1 MLVLQSIA
9 LQLGEAE
16 TPLLS
21 SLSAWY
27 PASHFGAILGP
38 SGCGKST
45 LLKVIAGI
53 LPHTSGSIFWQG
65 KDLENEDLPAHQLGY
80 VPQFSCTQPRLS
92 VQENL
97 FYGARLRQK
106 GTRQE
111 IEARV
116 EQVMEETGLQD
127 LQDRRAGVLS
137 GGQLRRLSLA
147 MELTTRPSLLLADE
161 VTSGLDPKSEEEI
174 TELLSSL
181 AREQG
186 RLVLL
191 VTHSLRHMESY
202 DSITVLTDGHLAYS
216 ADPRDLTDYFR
227 VKSPELVFPT
237 LATQSGQEWANR
249 WNALPKPE
257 GLTSENILGEL
268 ESISIAEEKENS
280 LELPSLLSQ
289 ATTWLSR
296 RIKIF
301 LRDPAQVFLQLSLLL
316 VFPAVVTLFAYRGL
330 PEVRNMAMSSDTGVV
345 EQLRDSLSFTIQSS
359 RVGTLVSGLAM
370 FQVILLALMGSNNSA
385 REVVGDRAILE
396 KEKLAGLRPGA
407 ALLGMGIFLSFL
419 VLAQAGWMTLF
430 VRAVCQFPG
439 GLEAQFMPFLLVTG
453 SITALCLAISSWT
466 SSSEQA
472 SLGSLY
478 LVGFQLPL
486 SGAILALPDFL
497 GVITRPWISA
507 YWAWSGYLQTLKD
520 TRFYDLVKAITE
532 TPIASFGVSLW
543 ILLIHLLLGLVLAYF
558 GMRRSQWR

>member
-116 EQVMEETGLQD
+116 EHVMEETGLQD

-191 VTHSLRHMESY
+191 VTHSLRHMEIY
-202 DSITVLTDGHLAYS
+202 DSITVLTDGHLAFS

-280 LELPSLLSQ
+280 LQLPSLLSQ

>member
-21 SLSAWY
+21 NLSAWY

-227 VKSPELVFPT
+227 VKSPELIFPT

-249 WNALPKPE
+249 WNRSSQAGRTYLRKYSRRTRINFDRGGE
-257 GLTSENILGEL
+257 RELLATS
-268 ESISIAEEKENS
+268 
-280 LELPSLLSQ
+280 LPSFTSHHMAQ
-289 ATTWLSR
+289 PTHKDFPARSRSGFPATLPFAGFSRSCNSFRLSR
-296 RIKIF
+296 ITRSAEHGYV
-301 LRDPAQVFLQLSLLL
+301 LRYGGRG
-316 VFPAVVTLFAYRGL
+316 AV
-330 PEVRNMAMSSDTGVV
+330 
-345 EQLRDSLSFTIQSS
+345 
-359 RVGTLVSGLAM
+359 
-370 FQVILLALMGSNNSA
+370 A
-385 REVVGDRAILE
+385 RL
-396 KEKLAGLRPGA
+396 
-407 ALLGMGIFLSFL
+407 
-419 VLAQAGWMTLF
+419 
-430 VRAVCQFPG
+430 
-439 GLEAQFMPFLLVTG
+439 PFLYHPIKPSRNFG
-453 SITALCLAISSWT
+453 QW
-466 SSSEQA
+466 A
-472 SLGSLY
+472 SHVPSDPSRLDGI
-478 LVGFQLPL
+478 Q
-486 SGAILALPDFL
+486 
-497 GVITRPWISA
+497 
-507 YWAWSGYLQTLKD
+507 
-520 TRFYDLVKAITE
+520 
-532 TPIASFGVSLW
+532 
-543 ILLIHLLLGLVLAYF
+543 
-558 GMRRSQWR
+558 

>member
-21 SLSAWY
+21 NLSAWY

-280 LELPSLLSQ
+280 LQLPSLLSQ

-532 TPIASFGVSLW
+532 TPLASFGVSLW

>member
-237 LATQSGQEWANR
+237 LATQSGQEWANQ

-280 LELPSLLSQ
+280 LQLPSLLSQ

-532 TPIASFGVSLW
+532 TPLASFGVSLW

>member
-21 SLSAWY
+21 NLSAWY

-191 VTHSLRHMESY
+191 VTHSLRHMEIY
-202 DSITVLTDGHLAYS
+202 DSITVLTDGHLAFS

-280 LELPSLLSQ
+280 LQLPSLLSQ

-543 ILLIHLLLGLVLAYF
+543 ILLIHLLMGLVLAYF

>member
-227 VKSPELVFPT
+227 VKSPELIFPT

-280 LELPSLLSQ
+280 LQLPSLLSQ

-385 REVVGDRAILE
+385 REVVGDRAVLE

>member
-9 LQLGEAE
+9 LQLGELE
-16 TPLLS
+16 SPLLS
-21 SLSAWY
+21 NLSAWY

-65 KDLENEDLPAHQLGY
+65 KNLENEDLPAHQLGY
-80 VPQFSCTQPRLS
+80 VPQFSCTQPLLS

-97 FYGARLRQK
+97 LYGARLRQK
-106 GTRQE
+106 GTAQE
-111 IEARV
+111 IETRV
-116 EQVMEETGLQD
+116 DQIMEETGLQD

-191 VTHSLRHMESY
+191 VTHSLRYMEVY

-227 VKSPELVFPT
+227 VKSPEAIYPT
-237 LATQSGQEWANR
+237 LAAHSGKEWADR
-249 WNALPKPE
+249 WIALPKAE
-257 GLTSENILGEL
+257 GLTPENVLGEM
-268 ESISIAEEKENS
+268 ESISISKEKEQF
-280 LELPSLLSQ
+280 LQLPSLLSQ

-345 EQLRDSLSFTIQSS
+345 EQLRDSLAFTIQSS
-359 RVGTLVSGLAM
+359 RVGTLVSGLTM

-385 REVVGDRAILE
+385 REVIGDRPILE

-407 ALLGMGIFLSFL
+407 ALLGMGIFLSLL
-419 VLAQAGWMTLF
+419 VFAQAAWMTLF

-439 GLEAQFMPFLLVTG
+439 DLEAQFIPFLLVTG

-486 SGAILALPDFL
+486 SGAIIALPDFL
-497 GVITRPWISA
+497 GALTRPWISA

-520 TRFYDLVKAITE
+520 TRFYDLVKSITE
-532 TPIASFGVSLW
+532 TPLASSGVSLW
-543 ILLIHLLLGLVLAYF
+543 ILLIHLLMGLILAYF

>member
-111 IEARV
+111 IKARV

-280 LELPSLLSQ
+280 LQLPSLLSQ

-385 REVVGDRAILE
+385 REVVGDRAVLE

-532 TPIASFGVSLW
+532 TPLASFGVSLW
-543 ILLIHLLLGLVLAYF
+543 ILLIHLLMGLVLAYF

>member
-21 SLSAWY
+21 NLSAWY

-191 VTHSLRHMESY
+191 VTHSLRHMEIY
-202 DSITVLTDGHLAYS
+202 DSITVLTDGHLAFS

-227 VKSPELVFPT
+227 VKSPELIFPT

-249 WNALPKPE
+249 WIALPKPE

-280 LELPSLLSQ
+280 LQLPSLLSQ

-520 TRFYDLVKAITE
+520 TRFYDLVKSITE
-532 TPIASFGVSLW
+532 TPLASFGVSLW
-543 ILLIHLLLGLVLAYF
+543 ILLIHLLMGLVLAYF

>member
-21 SLSAWY
+21 NLSAWY

-280 LELPSLLSQ
+280 LQLPSLLSQ

-407 ALLGMGIFLSFL
+407 ALIGMGIFLSFL

>member
-202 DSITVLTDGHLAYS
+202 DSITVLTDGHLAFS

-227 VKSPELVFPT
+227 VKSPELIFPT

-268 ESISIAEEKENS
+268 ESISIAEEKESS
-280 LELPSLLSQ
+280 LQLPSLLSQ

-520 TRFYDLVKAITE
+520 TRFYDLVKSITE
-532 TPIASFGVSLW
+532 TPLASFGVSLW
-543 ILLIHLLLGLVLAYF
+543 ILLIHLLMGLVLAYF

>member
-227 VKSPELVFPT
+227 VKSPELIFPT

-280 LELPSLLSQ
+280 LQLPSLLSQ

-407 ALLGMGIFLSFL
+407 ALIGMGIFLSFL

-543 ILLIHLLLGLVLAYF
+543 ILLIHLLMGLVLAYF